1 MSKNYPQIT
10 QILGRDAL
18 RRVRFSKEQLH
29 LVTKPSLERSRSL
42 AQDKSFTDAQEHIPI
57 ENLRNLRIDSNPRP
71 VIPLRNL
78 G

>member
-29 LVTKPSLERSRSL
+29 LVTKPSLGRSRSL

-57 ENLRNLRIDSNPRP
+57 EIC
-71 VIPLRNL
+71 VICGSILIRGL
-78 G
+78 YFLCGI